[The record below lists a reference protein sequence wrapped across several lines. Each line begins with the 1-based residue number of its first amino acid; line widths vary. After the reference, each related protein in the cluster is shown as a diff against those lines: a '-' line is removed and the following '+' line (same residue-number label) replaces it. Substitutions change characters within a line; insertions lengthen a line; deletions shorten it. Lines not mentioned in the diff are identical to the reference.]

1 MKRVFMA
8 LIRFYRKRI
17 SPMKPPCCRFTPTCS
32 AYALEAF
39 EKRGCMAGFILMI
52 WRILRCSPL
61 SPAGYDP
68 VPEAGFRTM
77 PMRWSKYRDTEP
89 PRIPLERD
97 EAQSAD
103 DPQDDLDAE
112 AGLESNQD
120 RSNEP

>member
-68 VPEAGFRTM
+68 VPETGFRTM

-89 PRIPLERD
+89 PLIPLERD

-120 RSNEP
+120 RSDEP